1 MKAAI
6 WKKLN
11 RIEIELYKEL
21 VDKKKNH
28 YQLYVTSEITVCF
41 SYSLEV
47 NRVIFHYLT
56 YLFKRY
62 ILWNH

>member
-21 VDKKKNH
+21 VDKKKK
-28 YQLYVTSEITVCF
+28 ITIN
-41 SYSLEV
+41 YM
-47 NRVIFHYLT
+47 
-56 YLFKRY
+56 
-62 ILWNH
+62 

>member
-21 VDKKKNH
+21 VDKKK
-28 YQLYVTSEITVCF
+28 ITIN
-41 SYSLEV
+41 YM
-47 NRVIFHYLT
+47 
-56 YLFKRY
+56 
-62 ILWNH
+62 

>member
-21 VDKKKNH
+21 VDKKK
-28 YQLYVTSEITVCF
+28 IT
-41 SYSLEV
+41 
-47 NRVIFHYLT
+47 IT
-56 YLFKRY
+56 YM
-62 ILWNH
+62 